1 MRLFA
6 RDNAMVV
13 IVQGA
18 NTARILQLCRHR
30 RSMAVRS
37 AVGYVSASLYLL
49 VPKPGRSLLYVHVS
63 ARRLKVRYA
72 ECRCERAPRVEQA
85 LTCSAAPRPAT
96 LKCRTLTRWK

>member
-1 MRLFA
+1 MRLFT

-30 RSMAVRS
+30 RSMAVWS

-72 ECRCERAPRVEQA
+72 ECG
-85 LTCSAAPRPAT
+85 
-96 LKCRTLTRWK
+96 